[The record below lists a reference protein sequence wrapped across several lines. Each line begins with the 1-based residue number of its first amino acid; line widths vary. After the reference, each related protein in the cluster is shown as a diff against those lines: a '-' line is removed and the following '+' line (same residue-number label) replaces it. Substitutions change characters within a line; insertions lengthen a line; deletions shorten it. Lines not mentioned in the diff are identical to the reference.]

1 MGEGERTEQ
10 DDPAGFHR
18 VLGDATRALMDG
30 DVPYVLFGSI
40 AASVYGKPERSGDI
54 DLLIARADVRGALD
68 ALARAGFDTEE
79 TDPIWLSK
87 AFRNGVMVDLMTQL
101 TGGLFLDD
109 EMLAHARRI
118 ELEGNALT
126 VISPEDLIVIEV
138 ASNSAESQ
146 AHWYVAMRI
155 LMRTP
160 IDWDYLLERARL
172 APRRI
177 LALLVY
183 AQSEDIE
190 VPARVVRE
198 LLDRIYAPP

>member
-1 MGEGERTEQ
+1 MGEGERTET
-10 DDPAGFHR
+10 DDPATFHR
-18 VLGDATRALMDG
+18 VLGRATHALEDA
-30 DVPYVLFGSI
+30 DVPYVMFGSI
-40 AASVYGKPERSGDI
+40 AASLYGKPEHSGDI
-54 DLLIARADVRGALD
+54 DLLIRRADVHHALD
-68 ALARAGFDTEE
+68 ALEHADFRAEE

-87 AFRNGVMVDLMTQL
+87 AFCEGVMVDLMTQL

-109 EMLAHARRI
+109 EMLAHARRVQI
-118 ELEGNALT
+118 EGNDVA
-126 VISPEDLIVIEV
+126 VISPEDLIVIEAV
-138 ASNSAESQ
+138 SNSAESQ

-160 IDWDYLLERARL
+160 IDWGYLLGRARL

-190 VPARVVRE
+190 VPEHAVRE
-198 LLDRIYAPP
+198 LLDRVYASA